1 MLMFISANWINYI
14 GENKVTDNLVFLS
27 KEKVKVGR
35 FQDRTRFDVEVDDS
49 LKENY
54 ISFLENIYD
63 EVLRAR
69 VHSKKL

>member
-1 MLMFISANWINYI
+1 M
-14 GENKVTDNLVFLS
+14 TDNLVFLS

-35 FQDRTRFDVEVDDS
+35 FRDRNLSDIDIDDS

-69 VHSKKL
+69 VRVKNIKN

>member
-1 MLMFISANWINYI
+1 M
-14 GENKVTDNLVFLS
+14 TDNLVFLS

-35 FQDRTRFDVEVDDS
+35 FRDRSLNEFDLDDLS
-49 LKENY
+49 KENY

-69 VHSKKL
+69 VHKKTFKN

>member
-1 MLMFISANWINYI
+1 M
-14 GENKVTDNLVFLS
+14 TDNLVFLS

-35 FQDRTRFDVEVDDS
+35 FKDRRVNDVEFEDS
-49 LKENY
+49 LKEKY

-69 VHSKKL
+69 VHSNKL